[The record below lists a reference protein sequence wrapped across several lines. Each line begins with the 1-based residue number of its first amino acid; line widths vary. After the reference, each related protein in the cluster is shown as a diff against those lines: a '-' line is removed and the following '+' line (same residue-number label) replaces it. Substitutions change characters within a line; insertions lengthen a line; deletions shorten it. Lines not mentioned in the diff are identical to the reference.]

1 MANVGYYEK
10 VNDFCDRLRQR
21 RVNGSLAA
29 AKGTAELMRQL
40 VTSSKLNDPR
50 NMLTEVRKVGNI
62 IQAAK
67 PIELVIGNIVRRVMH
82 IIREEMEEEPEDDDA
97 STSGLFDSSRDAQ
110 GPVAGGLSRALG
122 GNKAAPG
129 RWGARTF
136 SLHNLLDQVPEEN
149 EATAI
154 ATVEHTSP
162 RHRSGGG
169 GGGGNTPKFA
179 DHKKPAAIPWD
190 RKQEVIDG
198 VNDLIEELKDI
209 DSAIAVHAPEHIH
222 SNEIILTF
230 GFSRTV
236 AQFLLRAKDKRDF
249 HAVVAEGAPTL
260 QGHGMALELAR
271 AGISTTAIADAAVY
285 AMMARVN
292 KVIIS
297 AHALLADGGVMAP
310 VGTAMVAAAAK
321 KHNVPFVVLVGI
333 YKLSPHFPHEPG
345 VTFNDFREP
354 SDVLPYNDEAALAA
368 QMATAAADEEVI
380 AGNRGR
386 PFLQVHNPSYDY
398 IAPELI
404 SLFLS
409 DHGSGFMPSYVYRQL
424 SEFYHRQDYELSH
437 L

>member
-1 MANVGYYEK
+1 
-10 VNDFCDRLRQR
+10 
-21 RVNGSLAA
+21 
-29 AKGTAELMRQL
+29 
-40 VTSSKLNDPR
+40 
-50 NMLTEVRKVGNI
+50 
-62 IQAAK
+62 
-67 PIELVIGNIVRRVMH
+67 
-82 IIREEMEEEPEDDDA
+82 MEEEPEDDDA
-97 STSGLFDSSRDAQ
+97 STSGQSDSSRDAQ

-122 GNKAAPG
+122 GNKAASG

-149 EATAI
+149 EAGPFA
-154 ATVEHTSP
+154 AVEQKSP
-162 RHRSGGG
+162 RHGGG
-169 GGGGNTPKFA
+169 SGGGGNTPTFA
-179 DHKKPAAIPWD
+179 ERKKVSAPWD

-209 DSAIAVHAPEHIH
+209 DAAIAVHAPEHIH

-236 AQFLLRAKDKRDF
+236 AQFLLRAKEKRDF

-271 AGISTTAIADAAVY
+271 AGIPTTAIPDAAVY

-310 VGTAMVAAAAK
+310 VGTGMVAAAAK

-345 VTFNDFREP
+345 VTFNDFKEP
-354 SDVLPYNDEAALAA
+354 SDVLPYNDEASLAA
-368 QMATAAADEEVI
+368 QMATATAAGE
-380 AGNRGR
+380 GGTNGGR

-398 IAPELI
+398 ISPDQI
-404 SLFLS
+404 DLFIS
-409 DHGSGFMPSYVYRQL
+409 DHGHGFMPSYVYRQL
-424 SEFYHRQDYELSH
+424 SEFYHRQDYELSKDVDSTR
-437 L
+437 

>member
-1 MANVGYYEK
+1 
-10 VNDFCDRLRQR
+10 
-21 RVNGSLAA
+21 
-29 AKGTAELMRQL
+29 
-40 VTSSKLNDPR
+40 
-50 NMLTEVRKVGNI
+50 
-62 IQAAK
+62 
-67 PIELVIGNIVRRVMH
+67 MH

-97 STSGLFDSSRDAQ
+97 STSGHSDSSRDAQ

-122 GNKAAPG
+122 NKAASG
-129 RWGARTF
+129 RWGRTF
-136 SLHNLLDQVPEEN
+136 SLHNLLDQVPEES
-149 EATAI
+149 ETGPS
-154 ATVEHTSP
+154 VPSLEQKSP
-162 RHRSGGG
+162 RHGGT
-169 GGGGNTPKFA
+169 TPTAA
-179 DHKKPAAIPWD
+179 DRKKPAAPWD

-209 DSAIAVHAPEHIH
+209 DAAIAVHAPEHIH

-236 AQFLLRAKDKRDF
+236 AQFLFRAKEKRDF

-271 AGISTTAIADAAVY
+271 AGIPTTAIADAAVY

-310 VGTAMVAAAAK
+310 VGTEMVAAAAK
-321 KHNVPFVVLVGI
+321 KHNVPLVVLVGI

-345 VTFNDFREP
+345 VTFNDYKEP

-368 QMATAAADEEVI
+368 QMATATAVED
-380 AGNRGR
+380 GKDNGGR

-398 IAPELI
+398 IPPDLI
-404 SLFLS
+404 SLFIS
-409 DHGSGFMPSYVYRQL
+409 DHGHGFMPSYVYRQL
-424 SEFYHRQDYELSH
+424 SEFYHRQDYELSKDDNAGR
-437 L
+437 

>member
-1 MANVGYYEK
+1 
-10 VNDFCDRLRQR
+10 
-21 RVNGSLAA
+21 
-29 AKGTAELMRQL
+29 
-40 VTSSKLNDPR
+40 
-50 NMLTEVRKVGNI
+50 
-62 IQAAK
+62 
-67 PIELVIGNIVRRVMH
+67 
-82 IIREEMEEEPEDDDA
+82 MEEEPEDDDA
-97 STSGLFDSSRDAQ
+97 STSGLSDSSRDAQ

-122 GNKAAPG
+122 GSKTASG
-129 RWGARTF
+129 RWGRTF
-136 SLHNLLDQVPEEN
+136 SLHNLLDQVPEED
-149 EATAI
+149 EAVSI
-154 ATVEHTSP
+154 AAEELKSP
-162 RHRSGGG
+162 KPGSEG
-169 GGGGNTPKFA
+169 GGGGNTPKIV
-179 DHKKPAAIPWD
+179 DRKKPSATPWD

-236 AQFLLRAKDKRDF
+236 AQFLLRAKEKRDF
-249 HAVVAEGAPTL
+249 HAVVTEGAPTL

-271 AGISTTAIADAAVY
+271 AGIPTTAIADAAVY

-333 YKLSPHFPHEPG
+333 YKLSPQFPHEPG

-354 SDVLPYNDEAALAA
+354 ADVLPYNDEAALAA
-368 QMATAAADEEVI
+368 QMATAAATAGDEGIV
-380 AGNRGR
+380 GNRGK